1 MLITINKWFEMMGQS
16 AVPNQVVIQLI
27 ALAIIVLSAYIANFI
42 VKGIVLKA
50 IKTVFKA
57 TKSNW
62 DDIFLE
68 KQVFHRM
75 VNLVPALIIWR
86 FVPEVFPS
94 KVMTGSSFASTCQT
108 VMLIVMLFIAI
119 RTINAFFAA
128 FEEIYDQFDISKR
141 VPIKVF
147 IQAIQIIQYIIA
159 VIFFVSIV
167 AAIQPAKILA
177 GLGALTA
184 VTMLVFKETILGFVA
199 GIQLIVNDMVN
210 EGDWIEMPAYG
221 ADGDVIDISL
231 MTIKVQNWD
240 KTISTIPTSA
250 LTTNS
255 FKNWRGMSDSGG
267 RRIKRAISIDMNTIK
282 FCNSDMLNR
291 FKNIEYIS
299 QYIDQ
304 KQDDVTKFNV
314 DNKIDETNLVNG
326 RRLTNIGTFRAYCL
340 AYLKNHPKIHKEM
353 TFMVRQLAPTESGV
367 PIEIYVFSKEQD
379 WVVFEDIQAGIF
391 DHLLAV
397 IPEFDLKVFQKLN
410 NIQIVK

>member
-128 FEEIYDQFDISKR
+128 FEEIYDQFERI
-141 VPIKVF
+141 
-147 IQAIQIIQYIIA
+147 
-159 VIFFVSIV
+159 
-167 AAIQPAKILA
+167 ILA
-177 GLGALTA
+177 HGVREVSELAYSDYIENVLPNDEYLGEMVREKLVYYPT
-184 VTMLVFKETILGFVA
+184 VTREPYKNNGR
-199 GIQLIVNDMVN
+199 
-210 EGDWIEMPAYG
+210 
-221 ADGDVIDISL
+221 
-231 MTIKVQNWD
+231 
-240 KTISTIPTSA
+240 
-250 LTTNS
+250 LTTLIECGKLFLDLDQPYPTLHDDRFMMCGSPSMLKDLVGILESKGFIEARNINPGH
-255 FKNWRGMSDSGG
+255 FV
-267 RRIKRAISIDMNTIK
+267 IERA
-282 FCNSDMLNR
+282 F
-291 FKNIEYIS
+291 
-299 QYIDQ
+299 
-304 KQDDVTKFNV
+304 V
-314 DNKIDETNLVNG
+314 
-326 RRLTNIGTFRAYCL
+326 
-340 AYLKNHPKIHKEM
+340 
-353 TFMVRQLAPTESGV
+353 ES
-367 PIEIYVFSKEQD
+367 
-379 WVVFEDIQAGIF
+379 
-391 DHLLAV
+391 
-397 IPEFDLKVFQKLN
+397 
-410 NIQIVK
+410 